1 MTMTKTQQRTRRHKR
16 VRAKVVGSEARP
28 RLSVYKSNTRLLA
41 QIIDDK
47 SGKTLA
53 SVTSLGEKGK
63 TPRERAEAAA
73 ATLAKR
79 AHEKG
84 IKAVVFD
91 RGGGGAAGTVE
102 KGAERERHQG
112 RRLRSRRVP
121 VSRYYQSV
129 CRRGACCRS
138 HVLKRYQYIL
148 YDGR

>member
-1 MTMTKTQQRTRRHKR
+1 MTKTQQRTRRHKR
-16 VRAKVVGSEARP
+16 VRAKVIGSEARP

-53 SVTSLGEKGK
+53 SVASDGEKGK

-84 IKAVVFD
+84 VTAVVFD
-91 RGGGGAAGTVE
+91 RGGFQYRGTIKAFADAARAAG
-102 KGAERERHQG
+102 
-112 RRLRSRRVP
+112 
-121 VSRYYQSV
+121 
-129 CRRGACCRS
+129 
-138 HVLKRYQYIL
+138 LKF
-148 YDGR
+148 

>member
-1 MTMTKTQQRTRRHKR
+1 MTKTQQRTRRHKR

-91 RGGGGAAGTVE
+91 RGGFQYLGTIKAFADAARAAGLTF
-102 KGAERERHQG
+102 
-112 RRLRSRRVP
+112 
-121 VSRYYQSV
+121 
-129 CRRGACCRS
+129 
-138 HVLKRYQYIL
+138 
-148 YDGR
+148 